1 MATFKVNFVL
11 GNSFEGSVILV
22 GAKVPKATMKKW
34 YGSVDDKE
42 IYICHKNEYGI
53 VYLIKEYS
61 TRFDTYYW
69 SISDVSSKA
78 TKRIPRY
85 TKLNVIER

>member
-11 GNSFEGSVILV
+11 GNSFEGSITLV
-22 GAKVPKATMKKW
+22 GAKIPKATIRKW
-34 YGSVDDKE
+34 YGDTDKE
-42 IYICHKNEYGI
+42 IYRCHKNEYGI

-69 SISDVSSKA
+69 SISDDSSKA
-78 TKRIPRY
+78 VKRIPRY

>member
-11 GNSFEGSVILV
+11 GNSFEGSITLV
-22 GAKVPKATMKKW
+22 GAKIPKATIRKW
-34 YGSVDDKE
+34 YGDTDKE
-42 IYICHKNEYGI
+42 IYRCHKNEYGI

-69 SISDVSSKA
+69 SISDDPSKA
-78 TKRIPRY
+78 VKRIPRY

>member
-11 GNSFEGSVILV
+11 GNSFEGSITLV
-22 GAKVPKATMKKW
+22 GAKIPKATIRKW
-34 YGSVDDKE
+34 YGDTDKE
-42 IYICHKNEYGI
+42 IYRCHKNEYGI

-61 TRFDTYYW
+61 TIFDTYYW
-69 SISDVSSKA
+69 SISDDPSKA
-78 TKRIPRY
+78 VKRIPRY